1 VELILTHAN
10 ADFDALAS
18 LLAASRLFPGAL
30 PVLPQRMNR
39 NLREFLSLY
48 RHPLPFVRV
57 EELPKEPVSR
67 IILVDTQQ
75 IPSLPRPL
83 GPLKVQVEILDH
95 HPLSRQLEEN
105 ERYTGGDVGATVTL
119 LVSRLIERGEG
130 VSPLEATLLLLG
142 IYEDTGSLSYPSTT
156 PEDLRAA
163 AWLLEQGANLQVVGR
178 YLNGPL
184 SEEQLGLY
192 HQLVSSAQVHRIRG
206 WPIVVAHA
214 RAEAYVEEVSTLAHR
229 LMDLY
234 DPTALFLVV
243 QLGDT
248 VQLVARSVGEAVSA
262 SEVMAR
268 FGGGGHAQA
277 AAAYLVGRDAEEVR
291 QALLQVLEELVSP
304 ARTAA
309 DIMSTRLH
317 TIRPDATL
325 AEAAE
330 WMVRY
335 GHGALPV
342 TDEQGR
348 LLGLLTRR
356 DLDRALHHGL
366 EEAPVSTYMWK
377 GPVTVPPDMPAEQVR
392 ETLMEYDVGRLLVV
406 DDHRRL
412 VGIITRTDLLKLW
425 PQGAQRSQGV
435 PGDWLRRLEESFPA
449 PVVELLRE
457 AGRIAEELGYALYLV
472 GGPVRDL
479 LLGLPNLD
487 LDLVVEGDAIVL
499 ARELAGRM
507 GGRVR
512 AHRRFGT
519 AKWILESGQEG
530 VPAALDFVTA
540 RTEFYEQPTALP
552 TVEFSSLRHDLY
564 RRDFTIN
571 TLAIGLSGAQ
581 EGRLF
586 DFYGGKRDLE
596 RRLIRVLHN
605 LSFIE
610 DPTRILRAVRLEQ
623 RLGFSIEPRTLVLLQ
638 DALQQGLLERT
649 TGERIRHEL
658 LLILGEEEPERVL
671 ARLHGLGILE
681 RVSPHLGWDQD
692 LEARFR
698 KAREVAAGEERVA
711 IYLALL
717 AYRLA
722 PHELESFI
730 ARYRFRARHTRLL
743 REMVQLRTGVLP
755 QLAGRALRPHEIY
768 HLLRPFSTTALLV
781 VQLVEDA
788 SEVQKALE
796 LYLQKLRSVRTA
808 LDGHDLRRLGLAPG
822 PIYKRILGAL
832 LDARLDGEIRTRAEE
847 EALLS
852 RLLTVEGLSGIT
864 PSV

>member
-1 VELILTHAN
+1 MELILTHAN

-18 LLAASRLFPGAL
+18 LLAASRLFPGAF

-48 RHPLPFVRV
+48 RHPLPFVQA
-57 EELPKEPVSR
+57 EELPKEPVRR

-75 IPSLPRPL
+75 VPNLARPL
-83 GPLKVQVEILDH
+83 GPLEVEVEILDH
-95 HPLSRQLEEN
+95 HPLSRPLGPH

-119 LVSRLIERGEG
+119 LVGRLIERGES
-130 VSPLEATLLLLG
+130 VTPLEATLLLMG

-184 SEEQLGLY
+184 SEEQLQLY
-192 HQLVSSAQVHRIRG
+192 HQLVAHAQVHRIHG

-214 RAEAYVEEVSTLAHR
+214 QASGYVEEVSTLAHR

-234 DPTALFLVV
+234 DPAALFLVV

-248 VQLVARSVGEAVSA
+248 VQLVARSTGEALNA
-262 SEVMAR
+262 AEAMAR

-277 AAAYLVGRDAEEVR
+277 AAAYLVGRRAEEVR
-291 QALLQVLEELVSP
+291 ESLLEVLGELVLP

-317 TIRPDATL
+317 TIGPDTTL

-330 WMVRY
+330 HMVRY

-342 TDEQGR
+342 TDEEGR
-348 LLGLLTRR
+348 LLGLITRR
-356 DLDRALHHGL
+356 DLDRAIHHGL
-366 EEAPVSTYMWK
+366 EEAAVSTYMWK
-377 GPVTVPPDMPAEQVR
+377 GPVTVPPDMPVELVR
-392 ETLMEYDVGRLLVV
+392 EAFLEHDVGRLLVV
-406 DDHRRL
+406 NGERRL
-412 VGIITRTDLLKLW
+412 LGIITRTDLLKLW
-425 PQGAQRSQGV
+425 PQVTQRSQGLA
-435 PGDWLRRLEESFPA
+435 GDWAQRLEQAFPA
-449 PVVELLRE
+449 PVIEVLRE
-457 AGRIAEELGYALYLV
+457 AGRVAEELGYALYLV

-499 ARELAGRM
+499 AHELAGRV

-519 AKWILESGQEG
+519 AKWIPPVEKEG
-530 VPAALDFVTA
+530 MPPSLDFVTA

-571 TLAIGLSGAQ
+571 TLAIGLSGTH

-623 RLGFSIEPRTLVLLQ
+623 RLGFSIEPRTLLLLQ

-649 TGERIRHEL
+649 TGERVRHEL
-658 LLILGEEEPERVL
+658 LLILEEAEPERVL
-671 ARLHGLGILE
+671 ERLHALGILGH
-681 RVSPHLGWDQD
+681 VSPHLGWDAS
-692 LEARFR
+692 LAARFR
-698 KAREVAAGEERVA
+698 RVREVAAGEERVSL
-711 IYLALL
+711 YLALL
-717 AYRLA
+717 TYRLA
-722 PHELESFI
+722 AHELESLI
-730 ARYRFRARHTRLL
+730 GRYRFRARHSRLL
-743 REMVQLRTGVLP
+743 REVQRLRSEVIP
-755 QLAGRALRPHEIY
+755 RLADRGLRPHEVY
-768 HLLRPFSTTALLV
+768 RLLRPFSVTALHAIRLAEAAPQ
-781 VQLVEDA
+781 VQESV
-788 SEVQKALE
+788 E
-796 LYLQKLRSVRTA
+796 LYLHRLRFVRTA
-808 LDGHDLRRLGLAPG
+808 LDGNDLRKLGLAPG

-832 LDARLDGEIRTRAEE
+832 LDARLDGEVRTRAEE
-847 EALLS
+847 EALLE
-852 RLLTVEGLSGIT
+852 RLLTVEGLTGIT
-864 PSV
+864 GAV

>member
-1 VELILTHAN
+1 MELILTHAN

-48 RHPLPFVRV
+48 RQPLPFVGV
-57 EELPKEPVSR
+57 DELPKEPVRR

-75 IPSLPRPL
+75 IPNLGRPL
-83 GPLKVQVEILDH
+83 GPLPVEVEILDH
-95 HPLSRQLEEN
+95 HPLSRPLEPN

-119 LVSRLIERGEG
+119 LVNRLIERGES

-163 AWLLEQGANLQVVGR
+163 AWLLEQGASLQLVSR

-184 SEEQLGLY
+184 SEEQLQLY
-192 HQLVSSAQVHRIRG
+192 HQLVANAQVHRVHG

-214 RAEAYVEEVSTLAHR
+214 CSAGYVEEVSTLAHR

-234 DPTALFLVV
+234 DPAALFLVV

-248 VQLVARSVGEAVSA
+248 VQLVARSTGEALNA
-262 SEVMAR
+262 AEAMAR

-277 AAAYLVGRDAEEVR
+277 AAAYLVGRRVEDVR
-291 QALLQVLEELVSP
+291 ASLLDVLEELVRP

-317 TIRPDATL
+317 TIRPEATL

-330 WMVRY
+330 QMVRY

-342 TDEQGR
+342 TDAEGK

-377 GPVTVPPDMPAEQVR
+377 GPVTVPPEMPVERVR
-392 ETLMEYDVGRLLVV
+392 EAFLEHDVGRLLVV
-406 DDHRRL
+406 DEERRL
-412 VGIITRTDLLKLW
+412 LGIITRTDLLKLW
-425 PQGAQRSQGV
+425 PQTTQRSQGL
-435 PGDWLRRLEESFPA
+435 PGDWARRLEQAFPG
-449 PVVELLRE
+449 PVLEVLGE
-457 AGRIAEELGYALYLV
+457 AGRVAEELGYALYLV

-479 LLGLPNLD
+479 LLGVPNLD
-487 LDLVVEGDAIVL
+487 LDLVVEGDAIAL
-499 ARELAGRM
+499 AHELASRL

-519 AKWILESGQEG
+519 AKWILERKAEG
-530 VPAALDFVTA
+530 MPPALDFVTA

-571 TLAIGLSGAQ
+571 TLAIGLSGAHRY
-581 EGRLF
+581 RLF

-596 RRLIRVLHN
+596 RRLVRVLHN

-610 DPTRILRAVRLEQ
+610 DPTRMLRAVRLEQ
-623 RLGFSIEPRTLVLLQ
+623 RLGFSIEPRTLLLLQ

-658 LLILGEEEPERVL
+658 LLILEEEEPERVL
-671 ARLHGLGILE
+671 ERLHVLGILAH
-681 RVSPHLGWDQD
+681 VSPHLVWNAE
-692 LEARFR
+692 LAARFR
-698 KAREVAAGEERVA
+698 RVREVAAGEERV
-711 IYLALL
+711 ILYLALL
-717 AYRLA
+717 TYRLA
-722 PHELESFI
+722 GHELESLI
-730 ARYRFRARHTRLL
+730 LRYRFRARHSRVLREVQRLRSEVVPQLL
-743 REMVQLRTGVLP
+743 RGDVP
-755 QLAGRALRPHEIY
+755 PHTIY
-768 HLLRPFSTTALLV
+768 RLLRPFSSTALLAIQV
-781 VQLVEDA
+781 AEDLL
-788 SEVQKALE
+788 EVQQALS
-796 LYLQKLRSVRTA
+796 LYLERLRFVRTA
-808 LDGHDLRRLGLAPG
+808 LNGNDLRRLGLAPG

-832 LDARLDGEIRTRAEE
+832 LDARLDGEVRTRGEE
-847 EALLS
+847 EALLE
-852 RLLTVEGLSGIT
+852 RLLTVEGLSGLT
-864 PSV
+864 VSA